1 MSLVFKTIQT
11 QGIAE
16 LSYLL
21 GDDDE
26 GIAAV
31 FDPRPDVDV
40 YLEMARE
47 EKLSITHI
55 FETHIHADLVS
66 GSRELCARLD
76 SARIFV
82 SHEGGASYGFEH
94 EKVKD
99 GDRFKF
105 GEMLVTARHTPGH
118 TPEHISYVLAEAEH
132 PDTPW
137 GVLTGDSLFVSSAG
151 RPDLLGADHTK
162 ELAEKQFHT
171 LRDFYLKLPDHVMI
185 YPNHGAGSPCGA
197 DIGDRLSSTIG
208 YERKFNKFLQFTD
221 VKSFTDYAIA
231 TAPPVPRYYPVMK
244 KLNAEGPEVLGHLPR
259 VAALPPKAFKE
270 AIEKKTGVLVDVRTM
285 LAFGGGHIPG
295 ALNIGGSPIL
305 SIWAGWMLDPDKPIL
320 LVLENEDDLDE
331 VVRLFIRTGFSK
343 FAGYLIGGMKAWD
356 AAGYPNAEIGQMTV
370 HELNKRAPSL
380 QVVDVRSPREWKKGH
395 VPGARHIFLPELR
408 KRIGELDPAKATAVY
423 CGSGYRA
430 SIATSIMKP
439 QGFTELWNVP
449 GSWEAWH
456 KAGFPVEGANGE

>member
-11 QGIAE
+11 KGIAE

-26 GIAAV
+26 GIAAI

-47 EKLSITHI
+47 ETLSITHI

-82 SHEGGASYGFEH
+82 SHEGGAEYGFEH
-94 EKVKD
+94 EKIKD
-99 GDRFKF
+99 GDRFTF
-105 GEMLVTARHTPGH
+105 GEVLVTARHTPGH
-118 TPEHISYVLAEAEH
+118 TPEHMSYLLAEADH

-137 GVLTGDSLFVSSAG
+137 GILTGDSLFVSSAG

-162 ELAEKQFHT
+162 DLAEKQFHT

-208 YERKFNKFLQFTD
+208 YEKKFNKFLQFD
-221 VKSFTDYAIA
+221 NVNAFTDYAVA

-244 KLNAEGPEVLGHLPR
+244 KLNAKGPAVLGKLPR
-259 VAALPPKAFKE
+259 VPALPPEAFKE
-270 AIEKKTGVLVDVRTM
+270 AIDKKVGALVDVRTM

-305 SIWAGWMLDPDKPIL
+305 SIWAGWMLDAETPIL
-320 LVLENEDDLDE
+320 LVVENEDDLDKI
-331 VVRLFIRTGFSK
+331 VALFIRTGYSK
-343 FAGYLIGGMKAWD
+343 FSGYLVGGMKAWD
-356 AAGYPNAEIGQMTV
+356 AAGYPNEQIGQMTV
-370 HELNKRAPSL
+370 HELNERKADL
-380 QVVDVRSPREWKKGH
+380 QVVDVRSPREWKKGY
-395 VPGARHIFLPELR
+395 VPGARHIFLPEL
-408 KRIGELDPAKATAVY
+408 KERIDELDRAKPTAVY

-430 SIATSIMKP
+430 SIATSVMKP
-439 QGFTELWNVP
+439 EGFEKLWSVP
-449 GSWEAWH
+449 GSWEAWQ
-456 KAGFPVEGANGE
+456 KAKFPVEGKNGE